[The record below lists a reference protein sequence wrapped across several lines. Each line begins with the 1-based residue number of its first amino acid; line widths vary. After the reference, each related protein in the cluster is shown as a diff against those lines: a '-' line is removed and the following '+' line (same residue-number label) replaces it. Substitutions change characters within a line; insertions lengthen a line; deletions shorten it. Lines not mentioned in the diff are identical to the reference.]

1 MKTYEFNEAG
11 ICVNP
16 DAVEV
21 RVSGRLA
28 RALAARHPE
37 GAWVCGVEVRLGGL
51 DLRVPPS
58 VGSMRAYA
66 DRDRALIGALAW
78 AVRILRQKGPFPD
91 HGAAARLEAKIR
103 IRYDRIAQLT
113 LF

>member
-1 MKTYEFNEAG
+1 MKTYEFNGSG

-21 RVSGRLA
+21 RVRGGLA
-28 RALAARHPE
+28 RALTARQPD

-58 VGSMRAYA
+58 ASSMRAYA
-66 DRDRALIGALAW
+66 DRDRALLGALAW
-78 AVRILRQKGPFPD
+78 AVRTLRQKGPFPD
-91 HGAAARLEAKIR
+91 PGAAARLETEIR
-103 IRYDRIAQLT
+103 TRYDLIAQLT